1 MADHTPLSAE
11 AVEFLS
17 TLQGAD
23 YPTALVAAFPRIVNT
38 IVLGRRDK
46 VGLREYFDSLLRDTR
61 GGRKGF
67 PLGVLMDIQALRDL
81 LIGHDP
87 NDKAVHWV

>member
-1 MADHTPLSAE
+1 MADTTPLSKD

-17 TLQGAD
+17 TLQGSD

-38 IVLGRRDK
+38 IVLGMRDK
-46 VGLREYFDSLLRDTR
+46 VGLRDYFDSLLRDTR

-67 PLGVLMDIQALRDL
+67 PLGVLMDIQALRDR
-81 LIGHDP
+81 LIGHDGDT
-87 NDKAVHWV
+87 NTVHWV